1 MIIGIRLTL
10 NDFKTLI
17 RKMEEENVEDVYIDL
32 DFYGSDTIEFDIWE
46 DREYIKT
53 IFTKLEFLMCKIF
66 HYFEITWIKRN
77 RIINCNCHFVSSF

>member
-1 MIIGIRLTL
+1 MAMGLTL

-53 IFTKLEFLMCKIF
+53 IFTKKYCF
-66 HYFEITWIKRN
+66 
-77 RIINCNCHFVSSF
+77 